1 MIVKELIEPKSIVVI
16 GGSND
21 FRKPGGKVLQNLIAG
36 KYNGKLYV
44 VNPNVSQVQGIESHT
59 SCSELPNVDLAIL
72 AIPAKA
78 TPQAVEILAKEKGT
92 RAFII
97 LSAGFSEIGSR
108 GKQLEDEIVS
118 IVNSVGGTLI
128 GPNCIG
134 VITSNYKGVFAGP
147 IPEYSPQGCD
157 FVSASGATAVFILEE
172 AITRGIKF
180 SSILSVGN
188 SAQIGIEEVLEYWD
202 LTFDYNKSSKVKLI
216 YAEQISNPQKFLE
229 HSRSLIQKG
238 CRIAGIK
245 AGRTESGSR
254 AVTSHTGA
262 IAGAYEVIDALFRK
276 AGIIRCDGRMELV
289 YVAGVLLGKKIT
301 GKRFA
306 VLTHAGGP
314 AVMLTDTLESE
325 GLSVPKISGKDAE
338 ELLSKLHYGSSVN
351 NPIDFLAT
359 GTAEQLDII
368 LDYVDNKFENI
379 DCSIVIFGTPGLFDV
394 TEVYKL
400 LYNKIITSKKPIFPV
415 LPSIIQ
421 AQQAIEVFK
430 SLGGLYFNDEIALGK
445 AIAKVVNT
453 PIFPIEEENLPQ
465 IIKKVS
471 DEYFPEFKGTFLPST
486 KVEEML
492 KLAGFE
498 LPNSAIIKSK
508 QELQNLFPLFSKP
521 VVMKVVG
528 PIHKTE
534 QNGVLLNIPTLE
546 DAENAFESLMKIE
559 NTNSVQL
566 QETITG
572 LELFFGAK
580 KYQNFGHLILFGL
593 GGIFVEVFKDVQ
605 SGLAPLSRK
614 ECEYIIQNIRSR
626 KLLDGYRSLP
636 RVDQKSLIEFLQL
649 ISNFIFT
656 YPEIEE
662 MDINPAIANND
673 KITVVD
679 ARIKI

>member
-1 MIVKELIEPKSIVVI
+1 MIVKELIAPKSIAVV

-36 KYNGKLYV
+36 KYNGKIYV
-44 VNPNVSQVQGIESHT
+44 VNPNNSKVQGIESYP
-59 SCSELPNVDLAIL
+59 SLYELPNVDLAIL

-78 TPQAVEILAKEKGT
+78 TPQAVDILAKEKGT

-97 LSAGFSEIGSR
+97 LSAGFSEMGPS
-108 GKQLEDEIVS
+108 GKKLEDELVS
-118 IVNSVGGTLI
+118 IVNSVSGTLI

-134 VITSNYKGVFAGP
+134 VITAHYKGVFAGP

-180 SSILSVGN
+180 SSIFSVGN
-188 SAQIGIEEVLEYWD
+188 SAQIGIEEILEYWD
-202 LTFDYNKSSKVKLI
+202 LTFDDKYSSKVKLI
-216 YAEQISNPQKFLE
+216 YSEQISNPQKFLK

-254 AVTSHTGA
+254 AVSSHTGA
-262 IAGAYEVIDALFRK
+262 LAGDDQFIDALFRK
-276 AGIIRCDGRMELV
+276 AGIIRCVGRMELV
-289 YVAGVLLGKKIT
+289 YVAGVLLGKEII
-301 GKRFA
+301 GKRIA
-306 VLTHAGGP
+306 IVTHAGGP

-325 GLSVPKISGKDAE
+325 GLSVPKIFGKDAE
-338 ELLSKLHYGSSVN
+338 ELLTKLHYGSSVN

-394 TEVYKL
+394 TDVYKV
-400 LYNKIITSKKPIFPV
+400 LYNKMITSKKPIFAV
-415 LPSIIQ
+415 LPSIVQ
-421 AQQAIEVFK
+421 AQKAIEVFK
-430 SLGGLYFNDEIALGK
+430 SLGGIYFNDEIALGK
-445 AIAKVVNT
+445 AIAKVIYS
-453 PIFPIEEENLPQ
+453 PIFPTEDENFPQ
-465 IIKKVS
+465 VTRKVS
-471 DEYFPEFKGTFLPST
+471 REFFSGFKGTFLPTT
-486 KVEEML
+486 KAEELL

-498 LPNSAIIKSK
+498 LPKSAIVKSK
-508 QELQNLFPLFSKP
+508 EELLKIFKEFSKP
-521 VVMKVVG
+521 IVMKVVG

-534 QNGVLLNIPTLE
+534 HGGIQLNIQTLE
-546 DAENAFESLMKIE
+546 EAEKIFESLMKIQ
-559 NTNSVQL
+559 NANAVQL
-566 QETITG
+566 QETIKG

-580 KYQNFGHLILFGL
+580 KYENFGHLILFGL
-593 GGIFVEVFKDVQ
+593 GGIFVEIFKDVH

-614 ECEYIIQNIRSR
+614 ECEYIIQNTRSK
-626 KLLDGYRSLP
+626 KLLDGYRNLP
-636 RVDQKSLIEFLQL
+636 KVDQQSLIEFLQL
-649 ISNFIFT
+649 ISNLILT

-673 KITVVD
+673 KIIVVD

>member
-1 MIVKELIEPKSIVVI
+1 MIVKELIAPKSIAVV

-44 VNPNVSQVQGIESHT
+44 VNPNDSKVQGMESYP

-78 TPQAVEILAKEKGT
+78 TPQAIKIFAKEKGT

-97 LSAGFSEIGSR
+97 LSAGFSEIGES
-108 GKQLEDEIVS
+108 GKQLEDEVVS
-118 IVNSVGGTLI
+118 IVDSVGGTLI

-134 VITSNYKGVFAGP
+134 VITAHYKGVFAGP
-147 IPEYSPQGCD
+147 IPVYSPQGCD

-180 SSILSVGN
+180 SSIFSVGN

-202 LTFDYNKSSKVKLI
+202 LTFDDKYSSKVKLI
-216 YAEQISNPQKFLE
+216 YAEQISNPQKFLK

-254 AVTSHTGA
+254 AVSSHTGSL
-262 IAGAYEVIDALFRK
+262 AGDDQFIDALFQK

-289 YVAGVLLGKKIT
+289 YVAGVLLGKEIT
-301 GKRFA
+301 GKRIA
-306 VLTHAGGP
+306 IVTHAGGP
-314 AVMLTDTLESE
+314 AVMLTDTLENE

-338 ELLSKLHYGSSVN
+338 ELLTKLHYGSSVN

-394 TEVYKL
+394 KDVYKV
-400 LYNKIITSKKPIFPV
+400 LYNKMITSKKPIFPV
-415 LPSIIQ
+415 LPSIVQ
-421 AQQAIEVFK
+421 AQKAIEVFK
-430 SLGGLYFNDEIALGK
+430 SLGGIYFNDEIALGK
-445 AIAKVVNT
+445 AIAKVIYS
-453 PIFPIEEENLPQ
+453 PIFPIEDENFPQ

-471 DEYFPEFKGTFLPST
+471 RELFSEFKGTFLPTT
-486 KVEEML
+486 KAEEML

-498 LPNSAIIKSK
+498 LPKSAIVKSK
-508 QELQNLFPLFSKP
+508 EELLKIFKEFSKP
-521 VVMKVVG
+521 IVMKVVG

-534 QNGVLLNIPTLE
+534 HGGVRLNTQTLE
-546 DAENAFESLMKIE
+546 EAEKAFESLMKIQ
-559 NTNSVQL
+559 NANAVQL

-572 LELFFGAK
+572 LELFFGVK
-580 KYQNFGHLILFGL
+580 KYENFGHLILFGL
-593 GGIFVEVFKDVQ
+593 GGIFVEIFKDVQ

-626 KLLDGYRSLP
+626 KLLDGYRNLP
-636 RVDQKSLIEFLQL
+636 KVDQQSLIEFLQL
-649 ISNFIFT
+649 ISNLILT

-662 MDINPAIANND
+662 MDLNPAMANND
-673 KITVVD
+673 KIIVVD